1 MNRQNIGRSIHW
13 KFITALPI
21 SPQLWI
27 FSMLGWLHSRL
38 WFVLTSL
45 YWAKDERFLIYR
57 SICLCCKCNFC
68 LLRGRV
74 VNELDLYCCVLVS
87 KAPSRTN
94 SISLSIFQIDG
105 TILLECTAVWLRRL
119 AYEWLYKRQIKRT
132 MTLSKA
138 KKWGDCLP
146 YNIQHVFINRPKNKN
161 KIINY
166 TGCDLSDDKNYRTL
180 SDTCAGIVN
189 TILNIQRYNHR
200 HPSPT
205 SSVQSSQTS
214 CNKITASIAESHF

>member
-57 SICLCCKCNFC
+57 SICLCCKCNFW

-146 YNIQHVFINRPKNKN
+146 YNIQHVFINRPKNKKKSLITQVAIYLTT
-161 KIINY
+161 KIIGRY
-166 TGCDLSDDKNYRTL
+166 PTHVQASSTRYWTY
-180 SDTCAGIVN
+180 SVTIIDTH
-189 TILNIQRYNHR
+189 LLLRLYNHLKLHVTR
-200 HPSPT
+200 
-205 SSVQSSQTS
+205 SQLQ
-214 CNKITASIAESHF
+214 